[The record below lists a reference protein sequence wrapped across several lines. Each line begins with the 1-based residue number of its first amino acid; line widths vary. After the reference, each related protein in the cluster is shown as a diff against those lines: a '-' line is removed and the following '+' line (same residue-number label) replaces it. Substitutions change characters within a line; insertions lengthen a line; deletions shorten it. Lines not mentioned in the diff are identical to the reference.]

1 MNISIIICTYNRYRS
16 LQRTLDSIRKMIV
29 PDKIEWELI
38 VVDNNSPDNTKKT
51 VKSFQKSSPFLVRYV
66 FEKKQGL
73 SFARNRGI
81 QEAKGELLAFTD
93 DDVRVD
99 RSWLKNIAPVFEKY
113 DIACI
118 GGKILPVWEKP
129 KPDWLT
135 TDLYGNLALLDYGE
149 SIIYLDKPKIWGANI
164 VIKKSIFKKYGKFN
178 TMLGRIPCKLFGF
191 EETEFLETLIKNN
204 EKVLYTPDILVYHY
218 IPKSRIAKKY
228 FRKWWFDNGELKAH
242 LMGKY
247 NFRKFLNTPYYIYID
262 TIKSLLEYLKAALFR
277 HSDPFQ
283 KELVLFNYL
292 GLISGRIKM
301 E

>member
-1 MNISIIICTYNRYRS
+1 MNISIIVCTYNRSKS
-16 LQRTLDSIRKMIV
+16 LNRTLNSIREMDIPV
-29 PDKIEWELI
+29 ELEWELI
-38 VVDNNSPDNTKKT
+38 VIDNNSNDNTREVVKEYQKK
-51 VKSFQKSSPFLVRYV
+51 SQFQIRYLK
-66 FEKKQGL
+66 EQQQGL

-81 QEAKGELLAFTD
+81 QEGKGKILAFTD
-93 DDVRVD
+93 DDVLVD
-99 RSWLKNIAPVFEKY
+99 RNWLKNIQKTFEKY
-113 DIACI
+113 NAACM

-164 VIKKSIFKKYGKFN
+164 VIKKSMFKKYGGFN
-178 TMLGRIPCKLFGF
+178 TILGRTPCKLFGF

-204 EKVLYTPDILVYHY
+204 EKVLYTPDILVHHY

-262 TIKSLLEYLKAALFR
+262 TIKSFLEYLKAALFR
-277 HSDPFQ
+277 RSDPFQ

-292 GLISGRIKM
+292 GLISGRIKIK
-301 E
+301 